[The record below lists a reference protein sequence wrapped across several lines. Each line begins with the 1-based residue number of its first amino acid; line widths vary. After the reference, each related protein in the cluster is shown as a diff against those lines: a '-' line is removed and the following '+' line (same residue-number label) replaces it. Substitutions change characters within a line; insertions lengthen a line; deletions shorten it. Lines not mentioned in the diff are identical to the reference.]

1 MPHICFVF
9 CTDVTVL
16 LSTVSSLPRLLL
28 VQTELT
34 DAVDGE
40 SETKFTGP
48 PWGLRINSRGC
59 DLRFKSTH
67 ACLHLQLALEKLAP
81 NFSFMHNII
90 LKIQSGIVNW
100 LFCT

>member
-16 LSTVSSLPRLLL
+16 LSTVSSLPRLLP

-40 SETKFTGP
+40 GKTKFTGP
-48 PWGLRINSRGC
+48 PG
-59 DLRFKSTH
+59 
-67 ACLHLQLALEKLAP
+67 
-81 NFSFMHNII
+81 
-90 LKIQSGIVNW
+90 V
-100 LFCT
+100 